1 MGLGGFRAHQGNGWF
16 IRHLRYSQ
24 SVVGRNMADQLKQRN
39 LLIIQLQNKISTV
52 EKNVIRK
59 VNKGLEYARASDKQE
74 IQQLKTSLDEMHRNV
89 QASEG
94 QSIQQSELVKQL

>member
-1 MGLGGFRAHQGNGWF
+1 M
-16 IRHLRYSQ
+16 IS
-24 SVVGRNMADQLKQRN
+24 
-39 LLIIQLQNKISTV
+39 QLQNQIRNT
-52 EKNVIRK
+52 EKNVREE
-59 VNKGLEYARASDKQE
+59 VNKGIEQARANDKQE